1 MNWRTLFGYRLL
13 AAVLAI
19 LVIAALSV
27 TFRDPFD
34 FDDRPHIERLMKLA
48 LSTAQAD
55 TTVDF
60 EERMWAQVKLA
71 EAGDLSSMSAHD
83 WEVMSK
89 SFLAHNPGYVGLQLL
104 DRTYRVKRT
113 VALSEAASFDATVD
127 FLADA
132 RLQHTLQT
140 AAAATN
146 RVAAVPIELPKGRPG
161 YLIAVPNFARG
172 ELVGF
177 LVVEC
182 DVEKTLDS
190 MLSEFKQLG
199 YSVAI
204 SDNFRQLYQTP
215 GSGSSETRKEWG
227 QSAKVPLPPLDW
239 RVEVWPKPELVAEAR
254 SPLPE
259 LGVLFALALLVLLAS
274 AIHLARQLHSKSVL
288 LRGARDELELRVQE
302 RTAELQA
309 INKELEA
316 EIHERR
322 QAEKSLQELSGRLLR
337 LRDEEQRRI
346 GRELHDSTAQ
356 ILGALA
362 INLERVQQ
370 LVLSGEI
377 SKLQKLLAQST
388 DLAEQAT
395 IEVRTLSYL
404 LHPPLLDELGLEGV
418 LPWYAAGFSSRCGI
432 QVNVVLQ
439 PNLGRF
445 SSETELTLFRVVQ
458 EALTNIHLHSGS
470 PTADITVLKDANRVQ
485 LWVTDHGRGIPP
497 GTLGKDRNARAFIG
511 VGIAG
516 MQERIRQLEGVLE
529 IESGDSGTRI
539 TVMLPIRD
547 AKLVSEHDSNQGN
560 TELTDTTKENPIAGE
575 QNNLW

>member
-177 LVVEC
+177 LVVES

-199 YSVAI
+199 YSVAVSVI
-204 SDNFRQLYQTP
+204 FRQLYQTP